1 MRRLVA
7 KWSLVAVASVV
18 TCVALAACGSS
29 EEDSA
34 VRSEGT
40 GSLDGGGKEIVLF
53 GQTRATPFIALF
65 DKAAEEEAR
74 RLGYKLRIIETPDVN
89 QTTQDGLVR
98 QFLASGDKPAA
109 IIWWPA
115 NAKAASASA
124 RLLSRV
130 APVFQT
136 DVSVLPESKPYITA
150 YAGGNHVVVGENAG
164 KLLMEL
170 REKVRADGAK
180 LHDPRGN
187 LLMLNF
193 PPGYQPGIDRSAGL
207 RKATESEPFNILHE
221 ESGNY
226 FAPQPAYQNA
236 TQLIPKYKDKVD
248 FVYVSTTGAAAGV
261 IKALAENG
269 LKPGKNVYMVAGNC
283 SGIADSLL
291 NGEIYG
297 ASLQSPFA
305 AATVVIDTIAQ
316 HLATGEVRKGTQT
329 YPEAPKPPEVT
340 ATPPFENNYIPV
352 PVVVGKDQYLKSN
365 VFGMSGE
372 EICA

>member
-7 KWSLVAVASVV
+7 KKTLVGVASVV

-29 EEDSA
+29 EEGSA

-40 GSLDGGGKEIVLF
+40 GSLEGGGKEIVLF
-53 GQTRATPFIALF
+53 GQTRATPFIANF
-65 DKAAEEEAR
+65 DKAAEAEAE

-109 IIWWPA
+109 FIWWPA
-115 NAKAASASA
+115 NAQAAAASA

-136 DVSVLPESKPYITA
+136 DVSVLPDSKPFITA
-150 YAGGNHVVVGENAG
+150 YAGGNHVTIGENAG
-164 KLLMEL
+164 KLMMEL
-170 REKVRADGAK
+170 REKVKADGAE

-187 LLMLNF
+187 LLILNF
-193 PPGYQPGIDRSAGL
+193 PPGYQPGIDRTTGF
-207 RKATESEPFNILHE
+207 RKATASEPFNILHE

-226 FAPQPAYQNA
+226 YAPQPAYQNA

-248 FVYVSTTGAAAGV
+248 FVFVSTTGAAVGV
-261 IKALAENG
+261 TKALAENG
-269 LKPGKNVYMVAGNC
+269 LKPGKNVFMVAGNC
-283 SGIADSLL
+283 SGTYENLL
-291 NGEIYG
+291 NGEIHG
-297 ASLQSPFA
+297 ASLMSPFA

-316 HLATGEVRKGTQT
+316 HLATGEVQKGSQT
-329 YPEAPKPPEVT
+329 YPETPEPPEVT
-340 ATPPFENNYIPV
+340 ATPPFENNYIPL
-352 PVVVGKDQYLKSN
+352 PVIVGEDAFAESD
-365 VFGMSGE
+365 VFGTSGE
-372 EICA
+372 EICT

>member
-1 MRRLVA
+1 MPRLVA
-7 KWSLVAVASVV
+7 KWCLVGVASVV

-29 EEDSA
+29 DEDSA

-53 GQTRATPFIALF
+53 GQTRATPFVANF
-65 DKAAEEEAR
+65 DKAAEAEAR

-109 IIWWPA
+109 FIWWPA
-115 NAKAASASA
+115 NAQASAASA

-136 DVSVLPESKPYITA
+136 DVTVLPESKPYITA
-150 YAGGNHVVVGENAG
+150 YAGGNHVTIGENAG

-170 REKVRADGAK
+170 REKVKADGAE

-187 LLMLNF
+187 LLILNF
-193 PPGYQPGIDRSAGL
+193 PPGYQPGIDRTAGF
-207 RKATESEPFNILHE
+207 RKATASEPFNVLHE

-226 FAPQPAYQNA
+226 YAPQPAYQNA
-236 TQLIPKYKDKVD
+236 TQLIPKYKDKLD
-248 FVYVSTTGAAAGV
+248 FVLVTTTGAAVGV
-261 IKALAENG
+261 TKALAENG

-283 SGIADSLL
+283 SGTADNLL
-291 NGEIYG
+291 NGEIHG
-297 ASLQSPFA
+297 TSLMSPFA

-316 HLATGEVRKGTQT
+316 HLATGEVRPGTQT

-340 ATPPFENNYIPV
+340 ATPPFQSNYIPL
-352 PVVVGKDQYLKSN
+352 PIVVGKDAFSKAN
-365 VFGMSGE
+365 VFGISGE
-372 EICA
+372 EICT